1 MGWPEGFARPYALDV
16 GASPREG
23 IAVNLAS
30 DRVPVSARG
39 DDQVAVVWDGVPAC
53 PLNFAVG
60 GCTVEV
66 KPAEQILR
74 GRS

>member
-23 IAVNLAS
+23 IAVNL
-30 DRVPVSARG
+30 DIGRVYVSARG

-53 PLNFAVG
+53 PPNFAVG
-60 GCTVEV
+60 GCTVDVNLGE
-66 KPAEQILR
+66 
-74 GRS
+74 